1 MSHFHAKWLKANR
14 KTKSEVD
21 IEESI
26 PTTSDTTSFEK
37 NEEILNAEL

>member
-1 MSHFHAKWLKANR
+1 MLKANR

-26 PTTSDTTSFEK
+26 PSTSDTTSFEK
-37 NEEILNAEL
+37 DEERVNAEF

>member
-1 MSHFHAKWLKANR
+1 MRNGRKANR

-26 PTTSDTTSFEK
+26 PSTTDNTSFEK
-37 NEEILNAEL
+37 DEEVTNVEL

>member
-1 MSHFHAKWLKANR
+1 MRNGRKSNR

-26 PTTSDTTSFEK
+26 PSTTDTISFEK
-37 NEEILNAEL
+37 DEEMTNAEL